1 MRHVIIFT
9 LLMTFTLAIIIVDF
23 GRRIIE
29 CREVND
35 ALSSR
40 LADLNQRYY
49 FFPKE
54 PGVK

>member
-1 MRHVIIFT
+1 MKHVIIFT

-40 LADLNQRYY
+40 LADLNQKYY

-54 PGVK
+54 PGGK

>member
-1 MRHVIIFT
+1 MKHVIILT
-9 LLMTFTLAIIIVDF
+9 LLMTFTLSIIIVDF
-23 GRRIIE
+23 SRRIIE

-40 LADLNQRYY
+40 LADLNHKYY

-54 PGVK
+54 PGGK